1 MSVKFTGFDY
11 ISDNDGMGIHV
22 VAGAD
27 DIWLPVD
34 DRERVRFAL
43 AVLDGLAPKELDEVA
58 YQIASERRHGHGSL

>member
-43 AVLDGLAPKELDEVA
+43 AVLDGLESKELDEVA
-58 YQIASERRHGHGSL
+58 HQFASGRRRGHGSL

>member
-1 MSVKFTGFDY
+1 MSVKFNGFDY

-43 AVLDGLAPKELDEVA
+43 AVLDEVA
-58 YQIASERRHGHGSL
+58 YRFASEGRRGHGSL

>member
-27 DIWLPVD
+27 DIWLPVG

-43 AVLDGLAPKELDEVA
+43 AVLDGLTPKELDEVA

>member
-1 MSVKFTGFDY
+1 
-11 ISDNDGMGIHV
+11 MGIHA

-27 DIWLPVD
+27 DIWLPVE

-43 AVLDGLAPKELDEVA
+43 AVLDGLEPEELAEVA

>member
-1 MSVKFTGFDY
+1 MNVKFTGFDY

-43 AVLDGLAPKELDEVA
+43 AVLDGLEPKELDEVT
-58 YQIASERRHGHGSL
+58 YQFALERRRGHGSL

>member
-1 MSVKFTGFDY
+1 MNVKFTGFDY

-34 DRERVRFAL
+34 DRERVRWMKSPISSPWRGHADMVRFDAL
-43 AVLDGLAPKELDEVA
+43 M
-58 YQIASERRHGHGSL
+58 H